1 MKAYS
6 IRIYG
11 RVFNV
16 GFRRYV
22 HRYAMQCNIKGYVEN
37 DHDDGSVHIEAEGTE
52 EDLELPSTPQPC
64 EIVSQAPQRT
74 QEKAVET
81 RQRLGHAQAL
91 NFVGLVAC
99 SVLNPTLNSK
109 VNLSWIFVLRSIMA

>member
-22 HRYAMQCNIKGYVEN
+22 HRYALQCNVKGYVEN
-37 DHDDGSVHIEAEGTE
+37 DHSDGSVHIEAEGE
-52 EDLELPSTPQPC
+52 EDDLVKFSILCGEGTPYSRVIDMKIVAKEPSGNYNDFQ
-64 EIVSQAPQRT
+64 QKR
-74 QEKAVET
+74 
-81 RQRLGHAQAL
+81 
-91 NFVGLVAC
+91 
-99 SVLNPTLNSK
+99 
-109 VNLSWIFVLRSIMA
+109 

>member
-22 HRYAMQCNIKGYVEN
+22 HRYAVQCDIKGFVEN
-37 DHDDGSVHIEAEGTE
+37 DHTDGCVHIEAEGE
-52 EDLELPSTPQPC
+52 ENNLVKFSILCGEGTPYSKVTDIKIEPK
-64 EIVSQAPQRT
+64 E
-74 QEKAVET
+74 
-81 RQRLGHAQAL
+81 
-91 NFVGLVAC
+91 
-99 SVLNPTLNSK
+99 PTLRFSDFQE
-109 VNLSWIFVLRSIMA
+109 IR

>member
-22 HRYAMQCNIKGYVEN
+22 HRYAIDCHINGYVEN
-37 DHDDGSVHIEAEGTE
+37 DRADSCVHIEAEGE
-52 EDLELPSTPQPC
+52 ESDLVRFSILCGEGTPY
-64 EIVSQAPQRT
+64 
-74 QEKAVET
+74 
-81 RQRLGHAQAL
+81 
-91 NFVGLVAC
+91 
-99 SVLNPTLNSK
+99 SK
-109 VNLSWIFVLRSIMA
+109 VVDMKVEAKEPTGKYEGFEEIR

>member
-22 HRYAMQCNIKGYVEN
+22 HRYALQCNVNGYVEN
-37 DHDDGSVHIEAEGTE
+37 DRRDGSVHIEVEGKEDDLVRFSILCGEGT
-52 EDLELPSTPQPC
+52 PY
-64 EIVSQAPQRT
+64 
-74 QEKAVET
+74 
-81 RQRLGHAQAL
+81 
-91 NFVGLVAC
+91 
-99 SVLNPTLNSK
+99 SK
-109 VNLSWIFVLRSIMA
+109 VTDIKIEAKEPTKHYTDFQEIRN

>member
-22 HRYAMQCNIKGYVEN
+22 HRYAVQCNIKGYVEK
-37 DHDDGSVHIEAEGTE
+37 DHGDGSVHIEAEGE
-52 EDLELPSTPQPC
+52 EDDLVRFSILCGEGTPYST
-64 EIVSQAPQRT
+64 
-74 QEKAVET
+74 
-81 RQRLGHAQAL
+81 
-91 NFVGLVAC
+91 
-99 SVLNPTLNSK
+99 VLDMKIEASEATGRFSDFQQ
-109 VNLSWIFVLRSIMA
+109 IR

>member
-22 HRYAMQCNIKGYVEN
+22 HRYAIDCNIKGYVEN
-37 DHDDGSVHIEAEGTE
+37 DHSDGSVHIEAEGTE
-52 EDLELPSTPQPC
+52 EHLTRFTILCGEGTPY
-64 EIVSQAPQRT
+64 
-74 QEKAVET
+74 
-81 RQRLGHAQAL
+81 
-91 NFVGLVAC
+91 
-99 SVLNPTLNSK
+99 SK
-109 VNLSWIFVLRSIMA
+109 VIDMKIEAKEALGQYMDFQQIR